1 MQSLGREHGRG
12 RGGEEGGRHGLTV
25 HRAAHPEVD
34 AQDGRRCL
42 LERHLQ
48 GRWEAREGDA
58 EELAS
63 FGLAYLH
70 RLPRGRMLTG
80 MKVFVAHLARGS
92 TRPGWTLLAISCL
105 MSAVIVPAGRCAF
118 GD

>member
-1 MQSLGREHGRG
+1 MVD
-12 RGGEEGGRHGLTV
+12 EGAVR
-25 HRAAHPEVD
+25 RAADTAWTAYRATHIDVD

-70 RLPRGRMLTG
+70 RLPTDE
-80 MKVFVAHLARGS
+80 
-92 TRPGWTLLAISCL
+92 C
-105 MSAVIVPAGRCAF
+105 
-118 GD
+118 